1 MPRGGA
7 RKGTPG
13 KGYLNRT
20 DLAVDYSQGNAA
32 SGGMQQPQQ
41 APQQQAPE
49 QQAPEQ
55 QAPSSFIG
63 ADQVSNLG
71 APTMRPDEPVTTGL
85 MSGMGRG
92 IEALGPMPPG
102 GSNPVR
108 VAVQSLIAIS
118 PNNPD
123 LIRLLNKIDSEGF

>member
-20 DLAVDYSQGNAA
+20 DLGMDYSQGNAA
-32 SGGMQQPQQ
+32 SGGMQKPQQ
-41 APQQQAPE
+41 APQQQTP
-49 QQAPEQ
+49 P
-55 QAPSSFIG
+55 SFIG

-85 MSGMGRG
+85 MAGMGAG

-123 LIRLLNKIDSEGF
+123 LIRLLAKIDSEGF

>member
-20 DLAVDYSQGNAA
+20 DLGMDYSQGNAA
-32 SGGMQQPQQ
+32 SGGMQKPQQ
-41 APQQQAPE
+41 APQQQAP
-49 QQAPEQ
+49 P
-55 QAPSSFIG
+55 SFIN

-85 MSGMGRG
+85 MAGMGGG

-123 LIRLLNKIDSEGF
+123 LIRLLAKIDSEGF